1 VKSQAQD
8 LHCRTSSFI
17 LPTHYLFTSAIFP
30 QSYAP
35 NFLSLKTPTAASES
49 VSRNIAQG
57 TDIVKLFTGSIVSS
71 GHVVRMPLPI
81 ARAGAEAGHASRYLQ
96 VSMYSLMLLKSQPE

>member
-1 VKSQAQD
+1 VKSQGPRIYTAGLPLYPPNALPFYLSD
-8 LHCRTSSFI
+8 LPAELRSE
-17 LPTHYLFTSAIFP
+17 LPQP
-30 QSYAP
+30 QI
-35 NFLSLKTPTAASES
+35 PTAASES

-71 GHVVRMPLPI
+71 GHVVPMPLPI
-81 ARAGAEAGHASRYLQ
+81 ARAGAEAGHALRYLQ